1 MSSQVQDLIAKKN
14 FPKAIEALRGQ
25 TQAKPHDRRLRLQ
38 LADVYVMAGRDRE
51 AIPVLLTLADQEASD
66 GFAAKAIA
74 ILKRIEKIEPGR
86 RDVEDRLA
94 KLIQDKSRR
103 TMSVQKPANLPPT
116 SSSGMSFGF
125 EEIDS
130 SSEIQLGDSS
140 PDSTEAPAPEPD
152 LGFEALSA
160 DAAFTP
166 EPQLPPPAPAP
177 APTSDLVAEFDDS
190 FAVEPEAPAEEPAE
204 VPADAEEEAPKAQG
218 LSTPLFDGF
227 SAEELL
233 AVMRGLELVSFEAGD
248 VIVAEGAAG
257 DSMFILTSGKVKAYV
272 KTPKGKSLKVQE
284 FEEGDFFG
292 EISVLTGKPRTATL
306 TAAVD
311 CDCLELTRASLDE
324 ITKTHPGVREVLKKF
339 QKERALS
346 TVQAIMADKG

>member
-103 TMSVQKPANLPPT
+103 TMSVPKPANLPPT

-130 SSEIQLGDSS
+130 SSDIQLGVST
-140 PDSTEAPAPEPD
+140 PDAIDLPAAEPD
-152 LGFEALSA
+152 LGFDALSA

-166 EPQLPPPAPAP
+166 EPVLPPPAPAP
-177 APTSDLVAEFDDS
+177 APASDLVAEFDDS
-190 FAVEPEAPAEEPAE
+190 FAVEPEAPAD

-311 CDCLELTRASLDE
+311 CDCLELTRDALDE

-346 TVQAIMADKG
+346 TVQAIMADKS

>member
-1 MSSQVQDLIAKKN
+1 MSDQVQDLIAKKN
-14 FPKAIEALRGQ
+14 FSKAVEVLRAQ

-38 LADVYVMAGRDRE
+38 LADVYVMAGQDRM
-51 AIPVLLTLADQEASD
+51 AIPVLMTLADQEASD

-86 RDVEDRLA
+86 RDVEERMA
-94 KLIQDKSRR
+94 KMIQDKSRR
-103 TMSVQKPANLPPT
+103 TLNVPKPANLPAI
-116 SSSGMSFGF
+116 SSSGMNFGF

-130 SSEIQLGDSS
+130 SSEIELGV
-140 PDSTEAPAPEPD
+140 STPAADAIPSFDPGPMID
-152 LGFEALSA
+152 ALPSA
-160 DAAFTP
+160 DAFLP
-166 EPQLPPPAPAP
+166 EPAIAPPPAAAPAP
-177 APTSDLVAEFDDS
+177 AQDLVAEFDDS
-190 FAVEPEAPAEEPAE
+190 FAVEPEAAPAAKP
-204 VPADAEEEAPKAQG
+204 G

-227 SAEELL
+227 SPEELV

-257 DSMFILTSGKVKAYV
+257 DSMFILTTGRVKAYV
-272 KTPKGKSLKVQE
+272 KTPKGKSMKVQE

-292 EISVLTGKPRTATL
+292 EIAVLTGKPRTATL

-311 CDCLELTRASLDE
+311 CECLELSRDNLDE

>member
-1 MSSQVQDLIAKKN
+1 MSDQVQDLIAKKN
-14 FPKAIEALRGQ
+14 FPKAVEALRAL
-25 TQAKPHDRRLRLQ
+25 TQSKPHDRRLRLQ

-51 AIPVLLTLADQEASD
+51 AIPVLMTLADQEASD
-66 GFAAKAIA
+66 GFAAKSIA

-103 TMSVQKPANLPPT
+103 TMSIPKPAGLPAP

-130 SSEIQLGDSS
+130 SEEIHLGV
-140 PDSTEAPAPEPD
+140 STPAAAPEEPSLPDFSAD
-152 LGFEALSA
+152 LGLDALA
-160 DAAFTP
+160 NAAAPPASTP
-166 EPQLPPPAPAP
+166 EPAPVA
-177 APTSDLVAEFDDS
+177 ADDLVAEFDDS
-190 FAVEPEAPAEEPAE
+190 FAVEPEEPSG
-204 VPADAEEEAPKAQG
+204 KSQG

-227 SAEELL
+227 SADELL

-248 VIVAEGAAG
+248 VIVAEGAVG

-272 KTPKGKSLKVQE
+272 RTPKGKSLKVQE

-306 TAAVD
+306 TAAMN
-311 CDCLELTRASLDE
+311 CDCLELTRSSLDE

-346 TVQAIMADKG
+346 TVQAIMAEK

>member
-1 MSSQVQDLIAKKN
+1 MSDQVQDLIAKKN
-14 FPKAIEALRGQ
+14 FSKAVEVLRAQ

-38 LADVYVMAGRDRE
+38 LADVYVMAGQDRM
-51 AIPVLLTLADQEASD
+51 AIPVLMTLADQEASD

-86 RDVEDRLA
+86 RDVEERMA
-94 KLIQDKSRR
+94 KMIQDKSRR
-103 TMSVQKPANLPPT
+103 TLNVPKPANLPPI
-116 SSSGMSFGF
+116 SGSGMNFGF

-130 SSEIQLGDSS
+130 SSEIELGVA
-140 PDSTEAPAPEPD
+140 APAAEAIPSFDPGPMIDALPSAEAFLPEPATF
-152 LGFEALSA
+152 L
-160 DAAFTP
+160 P
-166 EPQLPPPAPAP
+166 EPAIAPLPAPAP
-177 APTSDLVAEFDDS
+177 APAPAPEPAQDLVAEFDDS
-190 FAVEPEAPAEEPAE
+190 FAVEPEAAPAAKP
-204 VPADAEEEAPKAQG
+204 G

-227 SAEELL
+227 SPEELV

-248 VIVAEGAAG
+248 VVVAEGAAG
-257 DSMFILTSGKVKAYV
+257 DSMFILTTGRVKAYV
-272 KTPKGKSLKVQE
+272 KTPKGKSMKVQE

-311 CDCLELTRASLDE
+311 CECLELSRANLDE

>member
-1 MSSQVQDLIAKKN
+1 MSEQVQDLIAKKN
-14 FPKAIEALRGQ
+14 FPKAIEALRAQ

-38 LADVYVMAGRDRE
+38 LADVYVMAERGRE
-51 AIPVLLTLADQEASD
+51 AVPVLMTLADQEAKD

-103 TMSVQKPANLPPT
+103 
-116 SSSGMSFGF
+116 SSSFSPPSPSPVASPGVDFGF

-130 SSEIQLGDSS
+130 STEIELGVS
-140 PDSTEAPAPEPD
+140 
-152 LGFEALSA
+152 
-160 DAAFTP
+160 TP
-166 EPQLPPPAPAP
+166 EPATSLNIDLDNLPEIELTAEPALISPEASSVAPAEVIP
-177 APTSDLVAEFDDS
+177 EVVPEVVLSEVVPEDVPEFDES
-190 FAVEPEAPAEEPAE
+190 FAVEPEPAEPS
-204 VPADAEEEAPKAQG
+204 KHQG
-218 LSTPLFDGF
+218 LSTVLFDGF
-227 SAEELL
+227 SSEELV
-233 AVMRGLELVSFEAGD
+233 AVMHGLELVSFEAGD
-248 VIVAEGAAG
+248 VIVAEGTPG

-272 KTPKGKSLKVQE
+272 KSPQGRSLKVQE

-311 CDCLELTRASLDE
+311 CDCLELSRATLDE
-324 ITKTHPGVREVLKKF
+324 ITKTHPGVREVLKRF

-346 TVQAIMADKG
+346 TVQAIMADKE

>member
-1 MSSQVQDLIAKKN
+1 MADQVQDLIAKKN
-14 FPKAIEALRGQ
+14 FPKAVEVLRAQ

-38 LADVYVMAGRDRE
+38 LADVYVMAGRERD
-51 AIPVLLTLADQEASD
+51 AVPVLMTLADQEASD
-66 GFAAKAIA
+66 GFAAKSIA

-103 TMSVQKPANLPPT
+103 TMSVPKPANLPP
-116 SSSGMSFGF
+116 
-125 EEIDS
+125 
-130 SSEIQLGDSS
+130 
-140 PDSTEAPAPEPD
+140 
-152 LGFEALSA
+152 
-160 DAAFTP
+160 AFTP
-166 EPQLPPPAPAP
+166 EPAFMPEPTPIPAAD
-177 APTSDLVAEFDDS
+177 DLVAEFDDS
-190 FAVEPEAPAEEPAE
+190 FAVESEAESTPP
-204 VPADAEEEAPKAQG
+204 AQG

-227 SAEELL
+227 SPEELL
-233 AVMRGLELVSFEAGD
+233 AVMRGLELVSFDAGD

-306 TAAVD
+306 TAAEN
-311 CDCLELTRASLDE
+311 CDCLELTRAALDE

>member
-1 MSSQVQDLIAKKN
+1 MSDQVQDLIAKKN
-14 FPKAIEALRGQ
+14 FSKAVEVLRAQ
-25 TQAKPHDRRLRLQ
+25 TQAKPHDRRMRLQ
-38 LADVYVMAGRDRE
+38 LADVYVMAGQERQ
-51 AIPVLLTLADQEASD
+51 AIPVLMTLADQEASD

-86 RDVEDRLA
+86 RDVEERMA
-94 KLIQDKSRR
+94 KMIQDKSRR
-103 TMSVQKPANLPPT
+103 TQSVAKPANLPPI
-116 SSSGMSFGF
+116 SASGMNFGF

-130 SSEIQLGDSS
+130 SSEIELGVSAPES
-140 PDSTEAPAPEPD
+140 EPAPS
-152 LGFEALSA
+152 F
-160 DAAFTP
+160 DAGPAFDAPPPVDFLP
-166 EPQLPPPAPAP
+166 EPAVTPAPAP
-177 APTSDLVAEFDDS
+177 APAADLVAEFDDS
-190 FAVEPEAPAEEPAE
+190 FAVEPETAEPA
-204 VPADAEEEAPKAQG
+204 KMG

-227 SAEELL
+227 SAEELV

-257 DSMFILTSGKVKAYV
+257 DSMFILTTGRVKAYV
-272 KTPKGKSLKVQE
+272 KSPKGRSMKVQE

-292 EISVLTGKPRTATL
+292 EIAVLTGKPRTATL

-311 CDCLELTRASLDE
+311 CECLELNRATLDE

-339 QKERALS
+339 QKDRALS

>member
-103 TMSVQKPANLPPT
+103 TMSVPKPANLPPT

-130 SSEIQLGDSS
+130 SSEIQLGSSS
-140 PDSTEAPAPEPD
+140 PESTDAPAPEPD
-152 LGFEALSA
+152 LGFEALTA
-160 DAAFTP
+160 EAPAFTP
-166 EPQLPPPAPAP
+166 EPELPPPTLAPAP
-177 APTSDLVAEFDDS
+177 ASDLVAEFDDS
-190 FAVEPEAPAEEPAE
+190 FAVEPE
-204 VPADAEEEAPKAQG
+204 VPEGAEEEAPKAQG

-227 SAEELL
+227 SPEELL

>member
-1 MSSQVQDLIAKKN
+1 MADQLQDLIAKKN
-14 FPKAIEALRGQ
+14 FPRAVELLKAQ
-25 TQAKPHDRRLRLQ
+25 TQAKPYDRRLRLQ

-51 AIPVLLTLADQEASD
+51 AIPVLMTLADQEASD

-86 RDVEDRLA
+86 RDVEDRMA
-94 KLIQDKSRR
+94 KMIQDKSRR
-103 TMSVQKPANLPPT
+103 TSSVPRPANLPPVSA
-116 SSSGMSFGF
+116 SSMNFGF

-130 SSEIQLGDSS
+130 SNQIELG
-140 PDSTEAPAPEPD
+140 
-152 LGFEALSA
+152 
-160 DAAFTP
+160 
-166 EPQLPPPAPAP
+166 APAP
-177 APTSDLVAEFDDS
+177 AYEPAPMPDPVDIPEPSFEAPADAPLFTPEAGLDDVASAPSDDSSAVAEFDDS
-190 FAVEPEAPAEEPAE
+190 FAVDSEEDKPQ
-204 VPADAEEEAPKAQG
+204 AQS

-248 VIVAEGAAG
+248 IIVAEGAAG

-272 KTPKGKSLKVQE
+272 MTPKGRSMKVQE

-311 CDCLELTRASLDE
+311 SDCLELNRKTLDE

-339 QKERALS
+339 QKQRALS
-346 TVQAIMADKG
+346 TVQAIMADKS

>member
-1 MSSQVQDLIAKKN
+1 MSDQVQDLIAKKN
-14 FPKAIEALRGQ
+14 FSKAVEVLRAQ
-25 TQAKPHDRRLRLQ
+25 SQAKPHDRRLRLQ
-38 LADVYVMAGRDRE
+38 LADVYVMAGQDRM
-51 AIPVLLTLADQEASD
+51 AIPVLMTLADQEASD

-86 RDVEDRLA
+86 RDVEERMA
-94 KLIQDKSRR
+94 KMIQDKSRR
-103 TMSVQKPANLPPT
+103 TLNVPKPANLPPI

-130 SSEIQLGDSS
+130 SNEIELGVSA
-140 PDSTEAPAPEPD
+140 PAAEAVPSFDPGPMLDALPAPEP
-152 LGFEALSA
+152 F
-160 DAAFTP
+160 
-166 EPQLPPPAPAP
+166 LPPPAVAP
-177 APTSDLVAEFDDS
+177 PTVAAPPQELVAEFDDS
-190 FAVEPEAPAEEPAE
+190 FAVEPEAPA
-204 VPADAEEEAPKAQG
+204 APETKPG

-227 SAEELL
+227 SPDELV

-257 DSMFILTSGKVKAYV
+257 DSMFILTTGRVKAYV
-272 KTPKGKSLKVQE
+272 KTPKGRSMKVQE

-292 EISVLTGKPRTATL
+292 EIAVLTGKPRTATL

-311 CDCLELTRASLDE
+311 CECLVLNRATLDE

>member
-1 MSSQVQDLIAKKN
+1 MSEQVQDLIAKKN
-14 FPKAIEALRGQ
+14 FPKAIEALRAQ

-38 LADVYVMAGRDRE
+38 LADVYVMADRGRE
-51 AIPVLLTLADQEASD
+51 AVPVLMTLADQEAKD

-103 TMSVQKPANLPPT
+103 
-116 SSSGMSFGF
+116 SSSFSPPSPSPVASPGVDFGF

-130 SSEIQLGDSS
+130 STEIELGVS
-140 PDSTEAPAPEPD
+140 
-152 LGFEALSA
+152 
-160 DAAFTP
+160 TP
-166 EPQLPPPAPAP
+166 EPAPSLSIDLDNLPEIELTAEPALTSPEASSVAPAEVVP
-177 APTSDLVAEFDDS
+177 EVVLPEDVPEFDET
-190 FAVEPEAPAEEPAE
+190 FAVEPEPAEPSK
-204 VPADAEEEAPKAQG
+204 DQG
-218 LSTPLFDGF
+218 LSTVLFDGF
-227 SAEELL
+227 SSEELV
-233 AVMRGLELVSFEAGD
+233 AVMHGLELVSFEAGD
-248 VIVAEGAAG
+248 VIVAEGTPG

-272 KTPKGKSLKVQE
+272 KSPQGRSLKVQE

-311 CDCLELTRASLDE
+311 CDCLKLSRATLDE
-324 ITKTHPGVREVLKKF
+324 ITKTHPGVREVLKRF

-346 TVQAIMADKG
+346 TVQAIMADKE

>member
-1 MSSQVQDLIAKKN
+1 MADQVQDLIAKKN
-14 FPKAIEALRGQ
+14 FPKAVEVLRAQ

-38 LADVYVMAGRDRE
+38 LADVYVMAGRERE
-51 AIPVLLTLADQEASD
+51 AIPVLMTLADQEASD

-103 TMSVQKPANLPPT
+103 TMSVPKPANLPPT

-130 SSEIQLGDSS
+130 SSEIQLGGH
-140 PDSTEAPAPEPD
+140 TPAPEPGFPELSPD
-152 LGFEALSA
+152 LIAGIEAEA
-160 DAAFTP
+160 PAFTP
-166 EPQLPPPAPAP
+166 EPAFMPEPAAVPA
-177 APTSDLVAEFDDS
+177 ADDLVAEFDDS
-190 FAVEPEAPAEEPAE
+190 FAVEPEAES
-204 VPADAEEEAPKAQG
+204 APPSQG

-227 SAEELL
+227 SPEELV
-233 AVMRGLELVSFEAGD
+233 AVMRGLELVSFDAGD

-306 TAAVD
+306 TAAVN
-311 CDCLELTRASLDE
+311 CDCLELTRAALDE

>member
-1 MSSQVQDLIAKKN
+1 MSDQVQDLIAKKN
-14 FPKAIEALRGQ
+14 FSKAVEVLRAQ

-38 LADVYVMAGRDRE
+38 LADVYVMAGQDRM
-51 AIPVLLTLADQEASD
+51 AIPVLMTLADQEASD

-86 RDVEDRLA
+86 RDVEERMA
-94 KLIQDKSRR
+94 RMIQDKSRR
-103 TMSVQKPANLPPT
+103 TQNVPKPANLPGV
-116 SSSGMSFGF
+116 SSSGMNFGF

-130 SSEIQLGDSS
+130 SSEIELGVA
-140 PDSTEAPAPEPD
+140 APAADAIPSFDPGPGID
-152 LGFEALSA
+152 ALPSA
-160 DAAFTP
+160 DSF
-166 EPQLPPPAPAP
+166 LPPPAAAPAPAP
-177 APTSDLVAEFDDS
+177 AQDVVAEFDDS
-190 FAVEPEAPAEEPAE
+190 FAVEPEAAAAPAKP
-204 VPADAEEEAPKAQG
+204 G

-227 SAEELL
+227 SPDELV
-233 AVMRGLELVSFEAGD
+233 AVMRALELVSFEAGD
-248 VIVAEGAAG
+248 VVVAEGAPG
-257 DSMFILTSGKVKAYV
+257 DSMFILTSGRVKAYV
-272 KTPKGKSLKVQE
+272 KTPKGKSIKVQE

-292 EISVLTGKPRTATL
+292 EIAVLTGKPRTATL

-311 CDCLELTRASLDE
+311 CECLELTRANLDE